1 MQCLLVLGMH
11 RSGTSA
17 LAGSLRTLGVYLGD
31 RLMPSRPGENQR
43 GYFEDLEVYDAHNR
57 LLDAAGFSWDDP
69 RPLSLDSIPES
80 DLGPRRADMVRLL
93 RERFSGQTLWAVKD
107 PRLSLLAPWWRDVLA
122 EINIKP
128 GFVIVYRHPG
138 EVALSLASRNGF
150 SAEKSASLWLNYNLA
165 AEASTRGRPRVFVA
179 YDELIDRPTET
190 MSRVADCLGLDW
202 PHAPSD
208 VAEELRRFVAPT
220 LRNYRVDSVPDS
232 DYGRLG
238 RWVRPLFE
246 ELEAAKSGD
255 TSGLERF
262 VDGVGDEA
270 SAVKE
275 VADSLWFEHSAGLS
289 ASLRGEIRDFE
300 QRVGLLADG
309 TEERL
314 ETLNRRLDDQDRE
327 RSLERKAV
335 SGLTEQV
342 DERTRWLEVQEAEV
356 KDLKQLVKS
365 LEEQLSERTRWLQIQ
380 SQTLEGLRAE
390 VDALKRKNASG
401 GE

>member
-1 MQCLLVLGMH
+1 MH

-31 RLMPSRPGENQR
+31 RLMQSRPGENQR
-43 GYFEDLEVYDAHNR
+43 GYFEDVEVYDAHNR

-69 RPLSLDSIPES
+69 RPLSLDSLSES
-80 DLGPRRADMVRLL
+80 DLGSRRADMVRLL
-93 RERFSGQTLWAVKD
+93 RERFPEKALWAVKD
-107 PRLSLLAPWWRDVLA
+107 PRLSLLVPWWRDVLA
-122 EINIKP
+122 EINITP

-165 AEASTRGRPRVFVA
+165 AEASTRGQPRVFVA
-179 YDELIDRPTET
+179 YDELLDHPTET
-190 MSRVADCLGLDW
+190 LSRVADCLGLDW

-220 LRNYRVDSVPDS
+220 LRNHRIDSVTDS
-232 DYGRLG
+232 DFGRLG
-238 RWVRPLFE
+238 RWVCPLFE
-246 ELEAAKSGD
+246 ELEAARSGD
-255 TSGLERF
+255 SAGLERF
-262 VDGVGDEA
+262 VDAASDEA

-275 VADSLWFEHSAGLS
+275 VVDSLWFEHSAGLS
-289 ASLRGEIRDFE
+289 ASLRDEVRDFE
-300 QRVGLLADG
+300 QRVGLLAEG

-314 ETLNRRLDDQDRE
+314 ETLNRRVDGQDRE

-335 SGLTEQV
+335 SGLAEQV
-342 DERTRWLEVQEAEV
+342 DERTRWLEVQEAEI

-365 LEEQLSERTRWLQIQ
+365 LEEQLGERTRWLQIQ
-380 SQTLEGLRAE
+380 SQTLDGLRAE
-390 VDALKRKNASG
+390 VDALKQKNKSN